1 MKRKLISPVLVLVLA
16 LSACNLP
23 SKATETPTLPV
34 PVATT
39 SPAPTNTAPVPLPPT
54 VAVPTPTTPTAT
66 TGPNVPT
73 PTNQPGG
80 GLTLD
85 MLKNANYHAPFFNRN
100 IKLTNGVFQEGSPAT
115 YSVQMAGTVAFG
127 DMTGDGKPEAAVIL
141 AESGGGSGVFESLV
155 IMEFK
160 NGAPYQTGEAEL
172 GDRFQVRTVDISLG
186 VAHLDMLVPGP
197 TDPACCPSLP
207 EKQNYWLFGSKL
219 TLMRLTTTL
228 SDAERIITITS
239 PEHWTTVNNPF
250 TITGN
255 VTVLP
260 FENTLAYKI
269 FRTDGTQVNDGSV
282 TVTPTTG
289 TAGTFSQSF
298 NLSSA
303 GITDWVIIQFSDT
316 SAADGSFIALNSV
329 ILKAR

>member
-1 MKRKLISPVLVLVLA
+1 MKRKLLLPILVLVLA

-23 SKATETPTLPV
+23 SRATETPTHPV

-39 SPAPTNTAPVPLPPT
+39 PPAPTNTAPVPLPPT
-54 VAVPTPTTPTAT
+54 AVVPTPTMPTAT
-66 TGPNVPT
+66 LGANLPT
-73 PTNQPGG
+73 ATPQPGG
-80 GLTLD
+80 GMTLD

-100 IKLTNGVFQEGSPAT
+100 IKLANGVFQDGSPAT
-115 YSVQMAGTVAFG
+115 LTVQMAGTVAFG

-160 NGAPYQTGEAEL
+160 NGAPYQTGEAQL
-172 GDRFQVRTVDISLG
+172 GDRVQVKSVDISQG
-186 VAHLDMLVPGP
+186 VAHLDLVVPGP

-228 SDAERIITITS
+228 SDTERVITITS
-239 PEHWTTVNNPF
+239 PDHWSTVNNPF
-250 TITGN
+250 TVSGS
-255 VTVLP
+255 VSVLP
-260 FENTLAYKI
+260 FENNLSYKI
-269 FRTDGTQVNDGSV
+269 LRTDGTVVNEGST

-289 TAGTFSQSF
+289 TAGTFSQSL

-303 GITDWVIIQFSDT
+303 GITDWVIIQFADT

-329 ILKAR
+329 ILKAK